1 MMRRS
6 MDFCAGG
13 VALGFR
19 RSRRLSVVLGLASV
33 FAACASRNPE
43 VPASRDAQ
51 ALLKASP
58 TLTSVA
64 LVHMDSRDTLY
75 RFTPDQVDSLKAA
88 LKKSFVSES
97 LSLTPSSW
105 PVALVLRAKGDD
117 ARSAKSEGG
126 SHAVYIALH
135 YGAVLRV
142 NNQNPWSS
150 NIADS
155 TGAVFAS
162 GVADIVLDADDVV
175 WIHDLVQDFAGKLP
189 SNPQHA
195 PGIPLKPLY

>member
-19 RSRRLSVVLGLASV
+19 NSRRLGVVLGLIFV
-33 FAACASRNPE
+33 FAACASRPPE
-43 VPASRDAQ
+43 APATHDAQ
-51 ALLKASP
+51 ALLNTAP
-58 TLTSVA
+58 TLTSVV

-75 RFTPDQVDSLKAA
+75 RFTPAQVDSLKAA

-105 PVALVLRAKGDD
+105 PVALVLRAQGDD
-117 ARSAKSEGG
+117 ARTAKSEGG
-126 SHAVYIALH
+126 KHAVYIALH

-142 NNQNPWSS
+142 NTHNPWSS

-155 TGAVFAS
+155 TGAVFSS

-175 WIHDLVQDFAGKLP
+175 WIHDLVQDAAGKLP
-189 SNPQHA
+189 ANPQHA